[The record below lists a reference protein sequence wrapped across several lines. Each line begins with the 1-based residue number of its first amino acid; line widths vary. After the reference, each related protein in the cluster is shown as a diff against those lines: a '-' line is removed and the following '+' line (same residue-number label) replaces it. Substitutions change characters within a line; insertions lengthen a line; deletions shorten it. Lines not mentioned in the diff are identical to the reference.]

1 MALAGSRYGTGGIS
15 TSPAPSRP
23 RADRPLVRRDP
34 RVPEVRRLPAVPDP
48 TDAEP
53 PEAWDAPE
61 AWDTLTAWDAAGAGA
76 AARPQT
82 LQYPSSIVPPQLVQV
97 LIATALPSS
106 APSSVSPRTAP
117 PAGRAPRRRSSAR
130 NFGPTGRWSAVAA
143 GPRSRTGRIL
153 GAAWRSPGRR
163 ARR

>member
-34 RVPEVRRLPAVPDP
+34 LVPRVPMVRRLPAVPDP
-48 TDAEP
+48 AEADPAEADPPDADP
-53 PEAWDAPE
+53 PGADAP
-61 AWDTLTAWDAAGAGA
+61 DAAPAGA

-97 LIATALPSS
+97 
-106 APSSVSPRTAP
+106 
-117 PAGRAPRRRSSAR
+117 
-130 NFGPTGRWSAVAA
+130 
-143 GPRSRTGRIL
+143 
-153 GAAWRSPGRR
+153 
-163 ARR
+163 